1 MKKETRR
8 RIDRRTIYHIVSAAV
23 LVGSLLFS
31 VFYFRA
37 VFFRT
42 IQSFKDFG
50 LSVAYYFTQLSGF
63 EGLITPTVGEIPNN
77 ATEVLP
83 FQPSEF
89 ITGLKAYGK
98 TLISKENA
106 EAFFLGLSKGLST
119 FSKAAILILP
129 VLILLWVLIK
139 NSYRRPNNNY
149 NADTKPLR
157 VYKKIEAATWG
168 RCKTFF
174 KSYADFLN
182 EHRGY
187 ILAAGLIWSYN
198 LNVLTIIMEFFAFVF
213 YFAVSFDALGIF
225 TQIAK
230 LAMDLTVAIN
240 FLPWF
245 VWVVVGFLIF
255 DAIRKNIGTQRLRG
269 YEARDRDFLESHPG
283 ALFVVGKQRAKKTT
297 TITSMAL
304 SQAAIFR
311 EKAREKLRERDLQFP
326 FFPWIYLE
334 KVIEYGIAKGTLP
347 TLARVRKFIREL
359 KELFNGFEENS
370 DYIGGVRINK
380 LLKNLRERYG
390 YIYGENTEK
399 YVFPKEWSKE
409 QKKAYL
415 KEHNRHMRKDFIF
428 GYDFERYGLEYNNNL
443 YMVDVFESLE
453 NYAQSYWIYAAPTPL
468 IVANYAI
475 RTDTERID
483 NGNFPL
489 FDDDFFSRSAKEL
502 KKEYCHILDYNAMR
516 LGKLKGE
523 SDPYKDGFEIG
534 VAAEME
540 HAKERGNQ
548 HTRTGKKDSP
558 DCNQHNDLFELDVKM
573 HGHVATIDNYTYF
586 RMLLDDQRP
595 DSLAADDKD
604 LCDIIMIKKTS
615 EAKIVMPGFLIE
627 EAAYLIATKFFDKV
641 YYRIR
646 NLRGDN
652 TLFVYLLKKVYSLI
666 NNHYVRIF
674 NQYSVYTSM
683 LRVSNGMTDEKL
695 TDKGKY
701 YLSTKKDYSA
711 RFATDAIKEFYD
723 KKVQR
728 SKYGL
733 NDFEQYKDLH
743 PSCEEMKKVK
753 SHFYDQIFEVFE
765 DNSIEAAKRKKYRD
779 EVGVKYVWQP
789 REYPERKQK

>member
-1 MKKETRR
+1 MEKEARG
-8 RIDRRTIYHIVSAAV
+8 RIDRRIIYHIVSAAV
-23 LVGSLLFS
+23 LAGSLLFS

-42 IQSFKDFG
+42 VQAFKDFG
-50 LSVAYYFTQLSGF
+50 LSVAYYFTELLGV
-63 EGLITPTVGEIPNN
+63 EGVITPTVGGIPNN

-89 ITGLKAYGK
+89 ITGLKVYGK
-98 TLISKENA
+98 ALISKENA
-106 EAFFLGLSKGLST
+106 EIFFTGLLKGLST
-119 FSKAAILILP
+119 FAKAAILILP
-129 VLILLWVLIK
+129 VLVSLWFLIK
-139 NSYRRPNNNY
+139 SAYRRPNNNY

-168 RCKTFF
+168 KCKAFF
-174 KSYADFLN
+174 KNYAGFLN
-182 EHRGY
+182 EHRIY
-187 ILAAGLIWSYN
+187 ILVAGLIWSYN
-198 LNVLTIIMEFFAFVF
+198 LNALTIIMEFFAFVF

-230 LAMDLTVAIN
+230 LAMDLTVPIE
-240 FLPWF
+240 FLPWWA
-245 VWVVVGFLIF
+245 WVVFGWLLF
-255 DAIRKNIGTQRLRG
+255 DHIRKGRG
-269 YEARDRDFLESHPG
+269 LKALQSYEAKDRAFLETHPG

-297 TITSMAL
+297 TITSMAI
-304 SQAAIFR
+304 SQAVVFR
-311 EKAREKLRERDLQFP
+311 EKAKEKLRERDLQFP
-326 FFPWIYLE
+326 FFPWINLE
-334 KVIEYGIAKGTLP
+334 KVIEYGIGNGSLP
-347 TLARVRKFIREL
+347 TLARVRRFIRYL
-359 KELFNGFEENS
+359 KAGFYEWP
-370 DYIGGVRINK
+370 GGTRK
-380 LLKNLRERYG
+380 RAMKMLKERYG
-390 YIYGENTEK
+390 YN
-399 YVFPKEWSKE
+399 FD
-409 QKKAYL
+409 
-415 KEHNRHMRKDFIF
+415 DFIF
-428 GYDFERYGLEYNNNL
+428 GYDYTRYGLTYDNNL
-443 YMVDVFESLE
+443 YILDIFESLE

-475 RTDTERID
+475 RTDTQRID

-523 SDPYKDGFEIG
+523 NDPYKDGFEIG

-573 HGHVATIDNYTYF
+573 HGHAATIDNYTYF

-604 LCDIIMIKKTS
+604 LCDIILIKKTS
-615 EAKIVMPGFLIE
+615 EAKIVMPGFAIE
-627 EAAYLIATKFFDKV
+627 EAVYLITTKLFDKV
-641 YYRIR
+641 YYNIR

-652 TLFVYLLKKVYSLI
+652 TLFVYLLKKLYSPI

-674 NQYSVYTSM
+674 NQYSIYTST

-701 YLSTKKDYSA
+701 YLSTKKDYAA
-711 RFATDAIKEFYD
+711 RFATDGIKEFYD
-723 KKVQR
+723 KKALR

-733 NDFEQYKDLH
+733 NDFECYADLH

-753 SHFYDQIFEVFE
+753 SHFYDQIFEAFE
-765 DNSIEAAKRKKYRD
+765 DNSIEAIKRKIYR
-779 EVGVKYVWQP
+779 EKVGVKQVWQK
-789 REYPERKQK
+789 REYPGKGGDKKQ